1 MKKIRNSSPQDSLF
15 FLDHKEAFIQIRN
28 FLAGR
33 FIGATRD
40 RALLDEVVKC
50 LFCKVYLHQNKKN
63 NENLEDTVV
72 LSNLYRN
79 SFAQLK
85 KRIPSI
91 FGSKEELLLDPASI
105 AFIEHKLESI
115 DLLNSERDVFGD
127 LYEVF
132 IGTGI
137 REEEGQFFTP
147 QNGIDLLVSIV
158 DPQPGEKIIDPACG
172 AGGFLSAVAKK
183 LIKKGCS
190 LEEISS
196 NVIGIDKDSYL
207 VKLASTRLSLITLLP
222 SIVKC
227 ADSLSWIN
235 EDNEIL
241 QLEKTEQYDVILTN
255 PPFGKKIV
263 SASME
268 VQKTFEL
275 GFRWKLEGQNNQYKR
290 TNMLTSG
297 SPPQVLF
304 VERCLSLLRPGGR
317 LGIVLPESLITSK
330 TYRHVVQYI
339 MCHGEIE
346 TVLGMPESFFK
357 TSGKGGTHTKACLV
371 TFIKSESGKPL
382 SKKIFMAEAKWC
394 GHDSRG
400 RRIDYDDLPII
411 LRNFED
417 SQKNRMETKDH
428 LGYLVNRSDI
438 SSLILSPRY
447 YDPEVNAELELLSKS
462 HRLVT
467 IRELVSAGLLEIS
480 TGDEVGKLA
489 YGTGN
494 IPFIRTSDLSN
505 WEIKIDPKH
514 CISEELYKKFANKQD
529 VQANDI
535 LMVKDGTYLIGD
547 CAFITEYDTHIVY
560 QSHIYK
566 LRITDHLKI
575 SPYLLLAI
583 ISSAPV
589 QRQIKSKRF
598 THDIIDSLGDRI
610 YELVIPIPKN
620 PELCERVSRIVEK
633 AIQDR
638 IEARELARKA
648 CAEVIE
654 QISL

>member
-1 MKKIRNSSPQDSLF
+1 
-15 FLDHKEAFIQIRN
+15 
-28 FLAGR
+28 
-33 FIGATRD
+33 
-40 RALLDEVVKC
+40 
-50 LFCKVYLHQNKKN
+50 
-63 NENLEDTVV
+63 
-72 LSNLYRN
+72 
-79 SFAQLK
+79 
-85 KRIPSI
+85 
-91 FGSKEELLLDPASI
+91 
-105 AFIEHKLESI
+105 
-115 DLLNSERDVFGD
+115 
-127 LYEVF
+127 
-132 IGTGI
+132 
-137 REEEGQFFTP
+137 
-147 QNGIDLLVSIV
+147 
-158 DPQPGEKIIDPACG
+158 
-172 AGGFLSAVAKK
+172 
-183 LIKKGCS
+183 
-190 LEEISS
+190 
-196 NVIGIDKDSYL
+196 
-207 VKLASTRLSLITLLP
+207 
-222 SIVKC
+222 
-227 ADSLSWIN
+227 
-235 EDNEIL
+235 
-241 QLEKTEQYDVILTN
+241 
-255 PPFGKKIV
+255 
-263 SASME
+263 
-268 VQKTFEL
+268 
-275 GFRWKLEGQNNQYKR
+275 
-290 TNMLTSG
+290 
-297 SPPQVLF
+297 
-304 VERCLSLLRPGGR
+304 
-317 LGIVLPESLITSK
+317 
-330 TYRHVVQYI
+330 
-339 MCHGEIE
+339 
-346 TVLGMPESFFK
+346 
-357 TSGKGGTHTKACLV
+357 
-371 TFIKSESGKPL
+371 
-382 SKKIFMAEAKWC
+382 
-394 GHDSRG
+394 
-400 RRIDYDDLPII
+400 
-411 LRNFED
+411 
-417 SQKNRMETKDH
+417 
-428 LGYLVNRSDI
+428 
-438 SSLILSPRY
+438 
-447 YDPEVNAELELLSKS
+447 
-462 HRLVT
+462 VT